1 MPSIIASSRWLFA
14 VLMIVACTGI
24 SGCARKET
32 VIDVETPA
40 REVEVE
46 RNIDTGEVDVEVNKK

>member
-1 MPSIIASSRWLFA
+1 
-14 VLMIVACTGI
+14 MIVSCVAF

-40 REVEVE
+40 GEVEVE
-46 RNIDTGEVDVEVNKK
+46 RNIDTGEVDVEVNKN